1 MSNYTITPMTAHG
14 TGAGIH
20 GLDLSRPVDAAQR
33 KRINTDFAKYHVLIF
48 REQKMSAAQFAAA
61 GENIF
66 GPLLSQHHKDVRATG
81 HPEVFEIRNT
91 EVAPGEYRI
100 NGGSWHTDHSNHPC
114 PPRATA
120 LHTVTLPS
128 YGGDTQFVNMHLAY
142 DALAAAMK
150 QRIDGLKAIHAWESR
165 YTPRKMRPLSADSA
179 KALPPPGVHP
189 LVRVHPENGR
199 RFLYLNPV
207 RIDGIVGMDDGPAM
221 ALVNELIAHAT
232 QQKFEYRHQWVMG
245 DVVIWD
251 DRSVMH
257 QANGD
262 YDMKEV
268 RYLYRIMI
276 QDDPKH
282 WLAEG
287 EKTSTA
293 PAYANA

>member
-1 MSNYTITPMTAHG
+1 MNDYTITPMTVHG
-14 TGAGIH
+14 TGAEIRGV
-20 GLDLSRPVDAAQR
+20 DLGKPVDAALKQE
-33 KRINTDFAKYHVLIF
+33 INADFAKHHVLIF
-48 REQKMSAAQFAAA
+48 RDQKMSAAQFAAA
-61 GENIF
+61 GEVF

-91 EVAPGEYRI
+91 EVAPGQYRI

-128 YGGDTQFVNMHLAY
+128 YGGDTQFVNMHRAY
-142 DALAAAMK
+142 DELPTDMK
-150 QRIDGLKAIHAWESR
+150 RRIDGLKAIHAWESR
-165 YTPRKMRPLSADSA
+165 YTPRKMRKLSADSA
-179 KALPPPGVHP
+179 KALPPSSVHP

-199 RFLYLNPV
+199 PFLYLNPV
-207 RIDGIVGMDDGPAM
+207 RIDGIVGMADGPAM

-232 QQKFEYRHQWVMG
+232 QQQYEYRHQWLMG
-245 DVVIWD
+245 DMVIWD

-276 QDDPKH
+276 QDNPAL
-282 WLAEG
+282 WAAEG
-287 EKTSTA
+287 EKTWTA
-293 PAYANA
+293 AAA